1 MEKLILKL
9 YEERRGERNIDDRKM
24 DLKNLKKTK
33 IV

>member
-9 YEERRGERNIDDRKM
+9 YEERRGEINIDDRKM
-24 DLKNLKKTK
+24 DFKNLKKTK

>member
-24 DLKNLKKTK
+24 DFKNLKKTK